1 MKFRFDFSLFF
12 SPTEPYGCVTGEI
25 DLPSRPQPDDW
36 VQLLEEC
43 KAGGAL
49 RLRVNSLLNTLDNC
63 PETLM
68 LEDLVVDGVAAAEM
82 LGHRLRSER
91 DFYVDVYGWC

>member
-25 DLPSRPQPDDW
+25 DIPSRPQSDDW

-49 RLRVNSLLNTLDNC
+49 RLRVNSPTLDNC
-63 PETLM
+63 TETLM

-91 DFYVDVYGWC
+91 DFYVYVYG